1 MTTELKYEDLYALGC
16 ALDRP
21 LEDLAMPAPEGAEE
35 AAEALLRE
43 IRDTGPAHP
52 QHAELMRVVGGT
64 VRLRQMWEELLN
76 EDTPATRQGIED
88 CNAAMAAHHR

>member
-1 MTTELKYEDLYALGC
+1 MTKKTDLYALGC
-16 ALDRP
+16 DLDRP

-35 AAEALLRE
+35 TAATLLRE
-43 IRDTGPAHP
+43 IRDTGPTHP

-76 EDTPATRQGIED
+76 EDTPAVRQAIENCD
-88 CNAAMAAHHR
+88 AALAAHHR